1 MKIWSKNLNDVQ
13 AIENYDVMILH
24 LYKSCHWDERRLRNK
39 KKNPIIDKGYIK
51 PIISSIEVEVRRVPD
66 NTYRFINI

>member
-1 MKIWSKNLNDVQ
+1 MICTNRVIGMKGVLEI
-13 AIENYDVMILH
+13 
-24 LYKSCHWDERRLRNK
+24 

-51 PIISSIEVEVRRVPD
+51 PIISSIDVEVRRVPD

>member
-1 MKIWSKNLNDVQ
+1 MCQLYKK
-13 AIENYDVMILH
+13 YDVMICTNRVIVMNGVL
-24 LYKSCHWDERRLRNK
+24 EI

-51 PIISSIEVEVRRVPD
+51 PIISSIDVEVCRVPD

>member
-1 MKIWSKNLNDVQ
+1 MKGVLEI
-13 AIENYDVMILH
+13 
-24 LYKSCHWDERRLRNK
+24 